1 VGFSAVLTFWRFFF
15 LENSVFWAEAP
26 RKLPQSKDY

>member
-1 VGFSAVLTFWRFFF
+1 VWPCSRKKFFF